1 MKLILVEN
9 GARTELDFEH
19 AVVSVGRS
27 VDNDIRLADEK
38 VSRHHCRIE
47 LGAEGPWVH
56 DLGSSNGTQVNG
68 ERITRCL
75 LNPGDRLGVG
85 NAALEWV
92 AEVPV
97 PAQNGADADAEP
109 TRSGA
114 LGEES
119 LPGVRTMTGEA
130 QRERENLRVCMQV
143 TRQLVRE
150 TELPPLLRLIVD
162 SAVSLAGAERGFLL
176 LRESPAGTGGTVE
189 GLEDLRVRVARSF
202 DKEDIVVP
210 ASRLSRG
217 IAKRVLAER
226 AAILTVDAGRD
237 QRFSGLASVEDL
249 RLRSVLCVPIA
260 GEEELEGLLYVDN
273 RLQSGA
279 FSEDHLELMTLLS
292 DQASIAI
299 RNARLVAELRERNH
313 KLAHSAQQIDLLNQ
327 QLGRRVRDRDTELA
341 IVRAELERERGRYD
355 YGSIVGASEGLRSV
369 FQRLDRIIESELPVL
384 IQGES
389 GTGKELI
396 ARAIHYNGP
405 RKEKPF
411 VTENCAA
418 LPDSLLESEL
428 FGHTRGAFTGAHRS
442 KKGLLEQADGGTL
455 FLDEIGD
462 MSPEMQKKLLRVLQE
477 GEFRL
482 LGSNRNVTVNVRVIA
497 ASHRDLEGLVRDG
510 NFREDLYYRINVLSV
525 PLPSLRERREDIP
538 LLAEHLLARAAREAG
553 RPVPILPREV
563 VAALVAYDWPGNVRE
578 LENEM
583 RRIVVLAD
591 DEVRLDLLTPAV
603 LERRTLI
610 AGGGSSSAPVV
621 VGNIREAVADLE
633 RRAIEAALAEA
644 GGNKSRAAKSLGIS
658 RFALQ
663 RKLDKYGMGTRGEE
677 GERRRRQRHQ
687 RRGRA
692 RRWGRNLAAG
702 AANTTPNAK
711 SVSGIGG
718 GAYSRLD
725 SPEP

>member
-1 MKLILVEN
+1 MKLILVED
-9 GARTELDFEH
+9 GARTELEFDH
-19 AVVSVGRS
+19 PVVSVGRS

-47 LGAEGPWVH
+47 VGPDGPWVH

-68 ERITRCL
+68 ERVDRCL
-75 LNPGDRLGVG
+75 LSPGDRLGVG
-85 NAALEWV
+85 SAALELV

-97 PAQNGADADAEP
+97 PADDDEGGGDAVV
-109 TRSGA
+109 TRQIPV
-114 LGEES
+114 GEQS
-119 LPGVRTMTGEA
+119 APGVRTLTGEA

-143 TRQLVRE
+143 TRRLVRE
-150 TELPPLLRLIVD
+150 TELAPLLRLIVD

-176 LRESPAGTGGTVE
+176 LRDARDDGAEAAGAEARPVQA
-189 GLEDLRVRVARSF
+189 LEDLRARVARSF

-217 IAKRVLAER
+217 IAKEVLSER
-226 AAILTVDAGRD
+226 RPILTVDAGRD

-249 RLRSVLCVPIA
+249 RLRSVLCVPIQ
-260 GEEELEGLLYVDN
+260 GEEDLEGLLYVDN

-279 FSEDHLELMTLLS
+279 FTEDHRELLTLLA

-299 RNARLVAELRERNH
+299 RNAHLVAELRERNR

-341 IVRAELERERGRYD
+341 IVRAELERERGRHD
-355 YGSIVGASEGLRSV
+355 YTAIVGASEGMRRV
-369 FQRLDRIIESELPVL
+369 FQRLDRIIESDLPVL
-384 IQGES
+384 IHGES

-396 ARAIHYNGP
+396 ARAIHFNGP
-405 RKEKPF
+405 RKDKPF

-418 LPDSLLESEL
+418 LPDTLLESEL
-428 FGHTRGAFTGAHRS
+428 FGHERGAFTGAHRS

-482 LGSNRNVTVNVRVIA
+482 LGSNQNVTVNVRIIA
-497 ASHRDLEGLVRDG
+497 ASHRDLEAMVRDG
-510 NFREDLYYRINVLSV
+510 GFREDLYYRVNVLAV

-591 DEVRLDLLTPAV
+591 EQVRLDLLSPAV
-603 LERRTLI
+603 LERRTLV
-610 AGGGSSSAPVV
+610 AGGGGSSMPLPT
-621 VGNIREAVADLE
+621 GNIREAVAELE
-633 RRAIEAALAEA
+633 RRAIDAALAEA

-663 RKLDKYGMGTRGEE
+663 RKLDKYGMGGREE
-677 GERRRRQRHQ
+677 DG
-687 RRGRA
+687 GDA
-692 RRWGRNLAAG
+692 VDDATPSSVAG
-702 AANTTPNAK
+702 D
-711 SVSGIGG
+711 GG
-718 GAYSRLD
+718 S
-725 SPEP
+725 